1 MILFHLT
8 PQYKEIQKERVF
20 GLTQWHRPATFLFGT
35 SPISRDEN
43 LMQTLLILQDLAKKI
58 DLGLLCTVFMEKG
71 KEKGDVGKDAKWRE
85 LLQLLPTQSNSLGLL
100 LSGHLGNNLIASL
113 ICDSLFFFLAISF
126 VVVVAAQP
134 EVFLLDFFSRSSFP
148 AIDSYHIPDFL
159 FALASKFAV
168 YLLTMMHSTPRCLLR
183 WM

>member
-20 GLTQWHRPATFLFGT
+20 GVTQWHRPATLLFGT
-35 SPISRDEN
+35 SPISRDES

-58 DLGLLCTVFMEKG
+58 NLGLLCTVYVEKG

-85 LLQLLPTQSNSLGLL
+85 LLLLLPTQGKSLGLL

-113 ICDSLFFFLAISF
+113 ICDSLFLSCHFICCCCCGTTRSF
-126 VVVVAAQP
+126 
-134 EVFLLDFFSRSSFP
+134 SFG
-148 AIDSYHIPDFL
+148 FL
-159 FALASKFAV
+159 FQIFLSR
-168 YLLTMMHSTPRCLLR
+168 YRQLPHSRFLVR
-183 WM
+183 ISI